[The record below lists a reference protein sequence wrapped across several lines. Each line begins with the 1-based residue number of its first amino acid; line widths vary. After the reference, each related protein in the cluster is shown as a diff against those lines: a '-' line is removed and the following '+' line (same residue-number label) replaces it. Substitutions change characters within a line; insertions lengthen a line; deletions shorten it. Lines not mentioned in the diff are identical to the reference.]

1 MIRALTIGFA
11 IVALQS
17 CSQGMALPQKP
28 QLKLDRSSL
37 GFGQEFG
44 SGTFVGT
51 EPTESLQISNGGQDT
66 LTITSATLS
75 GPDVAAFTQMGPA
88 SMTLKS
94 GEQTFVQLVF
104 TPTMSKVYDATL
116 TIVSNAD
123 PAVSMTNCGPS
134 CAVAVSGKGID
145 IVSIEITPPNPS
157 LQVGTSMQLTAEGTF
172 SDTSDGGSG
181 TVQSVNS
188 IATWTTSDATVAGI
202 DNMGKFTG
210 VAALS
215 DGGAATAE
223 ISATAHGVTGHVT
236 VTVHN

>member
-51 EPTESLQISNGGQDT
+51 EPTQSLQISNGGQDT
-66 LTITSATLS
+66 LNIMSATLD
-75 GPDVAAFTQMGPA
+75 GPDKDAFTQMGPS

-94 GEQTFVQLVF
+94 GEQTFIQLTF
-104 TPTMSKVYDATL
+104 KPTAAKLYTATL
-116 TIVSNAD
+116 TLTSNAD
-123 PAVSMTNCGPS
+123 SAVSMTNCGPN

-145 IVSIEITPPNPS
+145 IVSIAITPDMPS
-157 LQVGTSMQLTAEGTF
+157 LQVGSSLQLTAEGTF
-172 SDTSDGGSG
+172 SDTADGGSG

-188 IATWTTSDATVAGI
+188 ISTWSSSDTAVAGI
-202 DNMGKFTG
+202 DQMGKFTA
-210 VAALS
+210 VAGLP
-215 DGGAATAE
+215 DGGAATAQ